1 MSLRRETTSVQVQ
14 IFGEEHMVR
23 GQATPEYIKKLA
35 ASIDVRLREV
45 LENNPML
52 PRHKAAILVA
62 LNIANELEK
71 LKEEHEEL
79 LALLKEAN

>member
-1 MSLRRETTSVQVQ
+1 MSLKREITSVRVQ
-14 IFGEEHMVR
+14 IFGEEHIVR
-23 GQATPEYIKKLA
+23 GRASAEYIKGLA
-35 ASIDVRLREV
+35 AAVDARLQEV
-45 LENNPML
+45 QVNNPML

-79 LALLKEAN
+79 LALVKEAN